1 MPAEQ
6 SPSVQRFKCPG
17 CSADMEF
24 DPKSGALKCPY
35 CGTTQAISRQVNETV
50 QEIPCDQY
58 KDPSRLKK
66 ISQTALQITC
76 ASCGSTIQCEPAE
89 MTGSCPFCAANFV
102 SQPKA
107 ADPLV
112 APNAILPFHLP
123 KDKATDGVRQWL
135 QDLWFAPSDLKK
147 IARPEG
153 IRGMYT
159 PFWTFDAR
167 AEATYQGRRGEYY
180 YVTETYYTTDSNGRQ
195 VRMER
200 QVRHTRWYPASGRVS
215 NAFDDVLVPATRSVD
230 AARLS
235 KLEPWD
241 LPRAQPYDPAYLP
254 GFQAQRYQVELPE
267 GLQAAQVLMS
277 HAVEHGVREDI
288 GGDEQ
293 IIDSLDIDWRDITFK
308 HLLLP
313 VWIGAYRFHG
323 KVYQVI
329 VNART
334 GEVQGERPWS
344 AAKLALLIVA
354 VLIALVIVAKLW
366 PN

>member
-1 MPAEQ
+1 
-6 SPSVQRFKCPG
+6 
-17 CSADMEF
+17 
-24 DPKSGALKCPY
+24 
-35 CGTTQAISRQVNETV
+35 
-50 QEIPCDQY
+50 
-58 KDPSRLKK
+58 
-66 ISQTALQITC
+66 QITC